1 MTNAATWMPE
11 KRTQTP
17 SPSPDLIPAKTIN
30 RKLTLKLAHQMGAL
44 HEEQLNMQ
52 IYFLGAIDIRNDAK
66 VVEVALTFAR
76 SFIRRQVFSEANQG
90 QYGQGHHR

>member
-1 MTNAATWMPE
+1 MTNAATGMPE

-44 HEEQLNMQ
+44 QLRTASLIRCADHVAPVQMTKGNKSRPAVRQQIQENVQLN
-52 IYFLGAIDIRNDAK
+52 N
-66 VVEVALTFAR
+66 
-76 SFIRRQVFSEANQG
+76 
-90 QYGQGHHR
+90 

>member
-44 HEEQLNMQ
+44 QFYQAKNSVEKLMHLSQK
-52 IYFLGAIDIRNDAK
+52 LGLKLQNFR
-66 VVEVALTFAR
+66 
-76 SFIRRQVFSEANQG
+76 
-90 QYGQGHHR
+90 Y